1 MVANTNDDFSKRLNS
16 ALDQADYI
24 KGRGRRVA
32 LAKALGVSGEAAR
45 KWLSGESI
53 PAMDN
58 AVRLAVLSGTDVDW
72 LLTGR
77 LSNPTPPPRPASAAP
92 DLTALMAAAS
102 PRSRSAL
109 ERIARAAEAGALSEA
124 DVLLLEQIAER
135 FGRKG

>member
-1 MVANTNDDFSKRLNS
+1 MF
-16 ALDQADYI
+16 
-24 KGRGRRVA
+24 
-32 LAKALGVSGEAAR
+32 GVSQNGAR
-45 KWLSGESI
+45 KWLEAESI
-53 PAMDN
+53 PSTKRIPQIAD
-58 AVRLAVLSGTDVDW
+58 RLGISAEW

-77 LSNPTPPPRPASAAP
+77 GDQSNPHAPAPAAP

-109 ERIARAAEAGALSEA
+109 ERIVRAAEAGALSEA